1 MTPQIKIADRLIA
14 PGEPPYIVAEMSANH
29 LGDLGRAFAILEAA
43 KAAGVDAVKMQTYTA
58 DTITLNHD
66 SPEFVIRGGLW
77 DGRSLHDLY
86 QEAHTPWDWHE
97 PLFAKARQ
105 LGLTLFSSPFD
116 ASAIDLL
123 ETLDAPAYK
132 IASFELVDIPLIQRA
147 AATGKPLIM
156 STGMADLGEIET
168 AVRAARDAGCDDLLL
183 LHCVSGYPTPVEDSN
198 LLTLPHLA
206 AAFACPVGLSDH
218 TPGSAVA
225 VAAVTL
231 GAVMVEKHFTLRRA
245 DGGPDAA
252 FSLEPE
258 ELAALARDCRAAHA
272 ALGRVN
278 YERAPSEERSAAF
291 RRSLYVARP
300 IRAGETLTL
309 ENIRSVRPANG
320 LAPKH
325 LPEVLGR
332 RARVDLAAG
341 TPLAWRHLE

>member
-1 MTPQIKIADRLIA
+1 MTSQIRIADRLIA

-29 LGDLGRAFAILEAA
+29 LGDLDRAFAILEAA
-43 KAAGVDAVKMQTYTA
+43 KAAGVDAVKIQTYTA
-58 DTITLNHD
+58 DTITLDHD
-66 SPEFVIRGGLW
+66 SPEFVIHGGLW
-77 DGRSLHDLY
+77 DGRSLHGLY

-123 ETLDAPAYK
+123 ESLGAPAYK

-168 AVRAARDAGCDDLLL
+168 AVRAARDAGCDELLL

-218 TPGSAVA
+218 SPGGAVA

-272 ALGRVN
+272 ALGRIS

-291 RRSLYVARP
+291 RRSLYVSRP
-300 IRAGETLTL
+300 IRAGEILTV
-309 ENIRSVRPANG
+309 ENVRSVRPANG
-320 LAPKH
+320 LPPKH

-332 RARVDLAAG
+332 RARIDLAAG
-341 TPLAWRHLE
+341 TPLAWRLLD